1 MDLSNLQ
8 WIPFPTVAISVYGG
22 AGSILGRKDTR
33 REEER
38 EKKKKNMR
46 EKLERKINTKQPY
59 FHNSVYN
66 ISNKVSH
73 EADAGEKGEKL
84 IREWHWEKKRN
95 ERNCGRICIFIS
107 ILCNFPVC

>member
-38 EKKKKNMR
+38 EKKKK
-46 EKLERKINTKQPY
+46 KYERKIREK
-59 FHNSVYN
+59 
-66 ISNKVSH
+66 NKY
-73 EADAGEKGEKL
+73 
-84 IREWHWEKKRN
+84 
-95 ERNCGRICIFIS
+95 
-107 ILCNFPVC
+107 